1 MSYKKTIIH
10 LINSKIYSG
19 LESVAC
25 DIINN
30 LNDYNHIY
38 VTQNG
43 PIIDILKEKN
53 IKYEIISK
61 MSITELRRVIR
72 KYNADIIHAHDFTA
86 SCISAMSLTRKT
98 IISHLHHNAP
108 WLRKINF
115 KTLLYLICSFRFKK
129 IFTVSKAIEKE
140 FIFSK
145 IIKKKIVCIF
155 NPVSVEK
162 IISNVEKIDYEKKYD
177 ICCVGRLTKA
187 KDPIRWLEIIN
198 CVQKRFPNLKAIWVG
213 DGEDKKLFLDKI
225 NELKLENTVNLIGF
239 KKNPYKYIAS
249 SKIYLLTSSWEGFGL
264 SAFEAISLGLP
275 SVVSNV
281 GGLPSI
287 INNKCGY
294 VCDSDDKFID
304 GVIECL
310 SNIDTFNEKSK
321 NAIER
326 AKEFDNS
333 KYYYKNIDEIYIN
346 VIEGR

>member
-72 KYNADIIHAHDFTA
+72 KYNADIIHAHDFIA

-129 IFTVSKAIEKE
+129 IFTVSEAIEKE

-145 IIKKKIVCIF
+145 IIKNKIVMVG
-155 NPVSVEK
+155 NPISKEK
-162 IISNVEKIDYEKKYD
+162 VLLGINQKCKKEYD
-177 ICCVGRLTKA
+177 ICITARLSEPKN
-187 KDPIRWLEIIN
+187 PFRFIRLIDRLKIN
-198 CVQKRFPNLKAIWVG
+198 NKNISAVMIG
-213 DGEDKKLFLDKI
+213 DGELKEDCIALIKKL
-225 NELKLENTVNLIGF
+225 NLENNIKLCGF
-239 KKNPYKYIAS
+239 LKNPYQEMVK
-249 SKIYLLTSSWEGFGL
+249 SKVFCLTSNWEGYGL
-264 SAFEAISLGLP
+264 VAFEALTLGLP
-275 SVVSNV
+275 AVVSNV
-281 GGLPSI
+281 GGLSSI
-287 INNKCGY
+287 VDESCGKLCNSDEDFYNEIEMLLNKQEYYDRKKINAYKK
-294 VCDSDDKFID
+294 SSK
-304 GVIECL
+304 IE
-310 SNIDTFNEKSK
+310 N
-321 NAIER
+321 
-326 AKEFDNS
+326 FDVYM
-333 KYYYKNIDEIYIN
+333 KKIDEIYTKA
-346 VIEGR
+346 